1 MGKDILS
8 MLPEEL
14 EAELVA
20 LGEPKFRAAQVFDW
34 IYKKNAAS
42 WDDMSNLPK
51 SLRQKC
57 AECLQFKSV
66 RELES
71 VKSDDGTEK
80 ILLGL
85 NDNECIEM
93 VVIPAEKRI
102 TFCLWRIIIDLSEI
116 IFYNKDDAR

>member
-1 MGKDILS
+1 MNQTPVITQFSKDELAAFLQS
-8 MLPEEL
+8 M
-14 EAELVA
+14 
-20 LGEPKFRAAQVFDW
+20 GEPRFRAAQVFDW

-93 VVIPAEKRI
+93 VVAS
-102 TFCLWRIIIDLSEI
+102 T
-116 IFYNKDDAR
+116 YNYIVISL